1 VYFIDFSNSTISDLQ
16 NKLFT
21 NINECWANIRRT
33 FISNVREKFNMKV
46 ADSSIKKVYK
56 IHSLIVFFL
65 D

>member
-1 VYFIDFSNSTISDLQ
+1 M
-16 NKLFT
+16 
-21 NINECWANIRRT
+21 NESWANIRRT

-56 IHSLIVFFL
+56 IYRLIVFFL